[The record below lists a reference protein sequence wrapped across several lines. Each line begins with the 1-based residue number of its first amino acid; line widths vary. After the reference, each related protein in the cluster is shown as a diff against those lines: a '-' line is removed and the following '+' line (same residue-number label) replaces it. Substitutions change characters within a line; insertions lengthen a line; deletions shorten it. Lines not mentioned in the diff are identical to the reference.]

1 MEVVVVILGV
11 YRDRRN
17 TNFRYN
23 LRNWFFLNMF
33 LCFWYCIC
41 HFYCLFSV
49 LSFTE
54 LFIDHS
60 IKDFVLFRRSKARQ
74 KRSNH
79 KYFGASKTNRV
90 CWGFFFNFLTL
101 TVGDR
106 QKYFKIMQFKKIY
119 KTETRNVVY
128 LVILQI
134 LVLDLLNNF
143 IDNEHKVSR
152 KYVNLFRTIDLF
164 NV

>member
-1 MEVVVVILGV
+1 MS
-11 YRDRRN
+11 
-17 TNFRYN
+17 
-23 LRNWFFLNMF
+23 
-33 LCFWYCIC
+33 LCFWFCIC

-90 CWGFFFNFLTL
+90 CWGFCFNFLTL

-106 QKYFKIMQFKKIY
+106 QIYFKIMQFKKIY

-134 LVLDLLNNF
+134 YCLIYWIILFITNIKYHENMWIYSEQLTFSMYKPLGWSGRLLTGRRVSHICGVLD
-143 IDNEHKVSR
+143 SA
-152 KYVNLFRTIDLF
+152 
-164 NV
+164 